1 MVPSAHDARL
11 VVLEQSEEAIAYGVM
26 TQQKHRQQ
34 AVRVVI
40 LLMTDEYK
48 TYRPWEQI
56 WQMRD
61 HVSRNVSHYIF
72 CIRQCCLLATA
83 GSATIAL

>member
-11 VVLEQSEEAIAYGVM
+11 VVLEQSEEAIAYGIM

-40 LLMTDEYK
+40 LVMTEEYK
-48 TYRPWEQI
+48 AYRPWE
-56 WQMRD
+56 
-61 HVSRNVSHYIF
+61 
-72 CIRQCCLLATA
+72 
-83 GSATIAL
+83 